1 MTRLPA
7 QVRARTL
14 IEEYLDLKYEINDAD
29 MTFNVAKH
37 CALVTVKEII
47 DATSGVRGDYATN
60 RYWIKVRAELMNI
73 CEDCY

>member
-37 CALVTVKEII
+37 CALVTVKEFL
-47 DATSGVRGDYATN
+47 DATSEVPHNHA
-60 RYWIKVRAELMNI
+60 YWTKVRHELLSI
-73 CEDCY
+73 CENCF